1 MCGVFTMIE
10 VDNPDGS
17 KWFYH
22 NDHLGSTTLITDED
36 GNIVE
41 ETFYTP
47 FGQTT
52 SGGEQESY
60 YLYTNQFKDAIG
72 CYDYGARVYCPE
84 WYHFTSADPVIASVY
99 DPQGLN
105 HYSYVKNN
113 PYKYVDPSGKRIK
126 KGGARGSYA
135 PAGHWSSKYGGS
147 GGKGGGGS
155 FYVSYWIEGR
165 DEETKV
171 KGITEDEFEDYQEKA
186 KQYADTSVYGAFTSN
201 VEQEYLVYLLEAH
214 EGKEYEY
221 RSATQQAIEN
231 KWIQIGAGA
240 VVGAGVG
247 TAATVNPI
255 GTVLG
260 GIIGGVA
267 TGGTFALADLSE
279 KEAIKGQTNLRNI
292 NMAYVDTLVSGFG
305 GLVGKAGLGV
315 KTGDDVVIDIA
326 TDVAVGS
333 GYEATKPYIFEGG
346 ENYG

>member
-1 MCGVFTMIE
+1 MIE

-47 FGQTT
+47 FGQNTA
-52 SGGEQESY
+52 GGVEESY

-126 KGGARGSYA
+126 KSGARGSYA
-135 PAGHWSSKYGGS
+135 PSGHWSSKYGGS

-171 KGITEDEFEDYQEKA
+171 KISEKTFEGYQEKA
-186 KQYADTSVYGAFTSN
+186 KQYADTSVYAQHFSDDRDI
-201 VEQEYLVYLLEAH
+201 EQEYLVYLLELGE
-214 EGKEYEY
+214 EGGYEY
-221 RSATQQAIEN
+221 RSYKQMLVQSQTVQSGLS
-231 KWIQIGAGA
+231 IGGSLLTAEVGGIGGGA
-240 VVGAGVG
+240 V
-247 TAATVNPI
+247 TY
-255 GTVLG
+255 L
-260 GIIGGVA
+260 
-267 TGGTFALADLSE
+267 FANADIQE
-279 KEAIKGQTNLRNI
+279 KMAKGERVTKNNYEEAIFDI
-292 NMAYVDTLVSGFG
+292 GFS
-305 GLVGKAGLGV
+305 LVGGNLVKSSAKTAGIKVTESVTTDLAAETTAEVGYQSG
-315 KTGDDVVIDIA
+315 KYAYNYFAKGD
-326 TDVAVGS
+326 
-333 GYEATKPYIFEGG
+333 EK
-346 ENYG
+346 